1 MWFRQIDER
10 GLRLAGAKNG
20 CEKTGEKTVFSPK
33 NAGFREGKKQ
43 FGAARPGFVQNH
55 EGASC

>member
-1 MWFRQIDER
+1 LTKEACGSQER
-10 GLRLAGAKNG
+10 KNG
-20 CEKTGEKTVFSPK
+20 CEKTGEKTGFSPE